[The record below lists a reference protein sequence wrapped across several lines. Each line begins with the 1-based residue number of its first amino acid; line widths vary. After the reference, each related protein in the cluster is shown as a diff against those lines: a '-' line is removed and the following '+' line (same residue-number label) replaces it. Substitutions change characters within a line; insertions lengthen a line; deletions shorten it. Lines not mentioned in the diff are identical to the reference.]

1 MFPFDPWM
9 VGESIGFLF
18 EAEVGMIC
26 MLTEECPNTEFPE
39 FHLTIGQLPLE
50 EATKYHN

>member
-1 MFPFDPWM
+1 
-9 VGESIGFLF
+9 
-18 EAEVGMIC
+18 

-50 EATKYHN
+50 EATISIIIEEEYVYEHILKKTATEYMA